1 MGALSAVHTRGM
13 PYHKHLYFEQ
23 EGEGRPLLFL
33 HPPGLSGLYWRPILD
48 RLAGRFHMITLDL
61 PGHGRSGGRE
71 HRWSYAAV
79 ADDLAQL
86 ADQLGLPCPPD
97 PLAPILVGYSS
108 AATIALL
115 AARRAP
121 QRWAGVVAVST
132 PTPATTIDISSKVVG
147 GKLCLRLGLT
157 AWMGKQVLR
166 TNHVDR
172 AHYKLVLPHALSAAP
187 TAFASFFAEIPRWDP
202 LQFAPQIQAPVLLLN
217 GAKDPLLLPLA
228 RQLEAILPKARLWIH
243 PKADHRLITREPDAF
258 AAELVAF
265 EGLQVASADPR
276 SDS

>member
-1 MGALSAVHTRGM
+1 MGARTAVHTRGM
-13 PYHKHLYFEQ
+13 PYHKHLYFER

-48 RLAGRFHMITLDL
+48 RLKGRFQLITLDL

-71 HRWSYAAV
+71 HRWSYAPV
-79 ADDLAQL
+79 ADDLAEL
-86 ADQLGLPCPPD
+86 ADHLGLPTPPD

-115 AARRAP
+115 AASRAP
-121 QRWAGVVAVST
+121 QRWAGLVAVST
-132 PTPATTIDISSKVVG
+132 PTPGTTIDILSKVVAG
-147 GKLCLRLGLT
+147 RIALRLGLT
-157 AWMGKQVLR
+157 AWMGKQILR

-172 AHYKLVLPHALSAAP
+172 VHYRLVLPHARSAAP

-202 LQFAPQIQAPVLLLN
+202 LTFAAQIRAPVLLIN
-217 GAKDPLLLPLA
+217 GAKDPLLLPFAHRLQA
-228 RQLEAILPKARLWIH
+228 SLSRARLWLH
-243 PKADHRLITREPDAF
+243 PKADHRVITREPDAF

-265 EGLQVASADPR
+265 ASLQVGT
-276 SDS
+276 